1 VAIGVASPDTPP
13 GAGLSLS
20 RDDLMLQQVEQQLPA
35 CSDAPATVEPL
46 PAGIRRLHVYLI
58 KPSKYDDEG
67 YVIRYLRGVLP
78 SNTLSTLYSLTEDQH
93 LSGALGDGLEVR
105 TTVIDETVQRVP
117 VRRIIRRAARRR
129 DTRTVIA
136 LAGVQSNQFPRA
148 ADLALQFRDG
158 GLPVMLG
165 GFHVSGLLA
174 LIPKIPDDIR
184 LLMDR
189 GVTIVKGEV
198 EDKWGVLLSD
208 ALHGRLQPM
217 YDYLQ
222 EKPDLYA
229 KPIPAVHDSYMK
241 RFAFPGFGTIDA
253 GRGCPFDC
261 SFCTI
266 INVQGKVMRHRSE
279 ELIEQRVRDD
289 YHAKGINF
297 YFFTDDNFAR
307 NKNWEAI
314 FDKLIR
320 LRQDEG
326 LNLGFIMQ
334 VDVLSYKIPGFIAR
348 AREAGCCSV
357 FIGMESINQKNL
369 EAAGKTQND
378 VDDFKNLI
386 AAWHNAGIITHVG
399 YILGFPHDTA
409 ESIRDDIRRLRE
421 EIRPDLASFFILTPI
436 PGSMDHLRCVQ
447 RGDEIDS
454 DYNRYDSFHETTH
467 HPNFRPG
474 ELQQAYQ
481 DAWKTFYGT
490 ANMKNVLLRSHG
502 KTYWDIFKNIV
513 WYKSAILE
521 GQHPMISGFFRLK
534 DRTSRR
540 PGYAVEGRFAHFR
553 RRAKE
558 TVQLLRSWWALL
570 LELEE
575 IWLQTHVRSMER
587 IAYVKDLQHRAADAV
602 LQIKG
607 MGGKEM
613 KQRLLDLLHQFRG
626 DDAWEFRRHLDGILQ
641 RLKDFD
647 TRQALQSATDQIRAL
662 QRQIETHLKSAAGP
676 AAAADQAVSG
686 TAVGA
691 PADSAMAG
699 AISPD
704 PGAMAH
710 GLSAVTPGSAP
721 RRPRFNLLSIQRVSS
736 REPLRRFWKRTR
748 IHLRRGRWFRIN
760 PFLVVVN
767 LVRDT
772 RLTLAFCY
780 GIVAAKHRYTN
791 LEA

>member
-1 VAIGVASPDTPP
+1 
-13 GAGLSLS
+13 
-20 RDDLMLQQVEQQLPA
+20 MLQQAATLLPKNTV
-35 CSDAPATVEPL
+35 SPAAGEPL
-46 PAGIRRLHVYLI
+46 PAGIRRLHLYLI
-58 KPSKYDDEG
+58 KPSKYDDDG

-78 SNTLSTLYSLTEDQH
+78 SNTLSTLFSLTEDQH
-93 LSGALGDGLEVR
+93 RSGALGDGLEVR
-105 TTVIDETVQRVP
+105 TTVIDETVQMVP
-117 VRRIIRRAARRR
+117 VRRILRRANRQR

-136 LAGVQSNQFPRA
+136 LVGVQTNQFPRA
-148 ADLALQFRDG
+148 SDLALQFRDG
-158 GLPVMLG
+158 GLPVMIG

-174 LIPKIPDDIR
+174 LIPQIPDDIR
-184 LLMDR
+184 HLMER

-198 EDKWGVLLSD
+198 EDKWGGLLSD
-208 ALHGRLQPM
+208 ALHGRLRPM

-222 EKPDLYA
+222 EKPDLYS

-279 ELIEQRVRDD
+279 QLIEQRVRND
-289 YHAKGINF
+289 YHSKGINF

-320 LRQDEG
+320 LRRDEG

-348 AREAGCCSV
+348 AKEAGCCSV

-421 EIRPDLASFFILTPI
+421 EVRPDLASFFILTPI

-454 DYNRYDSFHETTH
+454 DYNRYDSFHETTV
-467 HPNFRPG
+467 HPSFRTG
-474 ELQQAYQ
+474 ELQAAYQ
-481 DAWKTFYGT
+481 EAWKTFYGT
-490 ANMKNVLLRSHG
+490 ANMKDVLLRSHG

-540 PGYAVEGRFAHFR
+540 PGYAVEGRLVHFR
-553 RRAKE
+553 RRVRE
-558 TVQLLRSWWALL
+558 TARLLRSWWALL

-575 IWLQTHVRSMER
+575 IWLQTHVRSRVR

-607 MGGKEM
+607 LGGKEM
-613 KQRLLDLLHQFRG
+613 KQRLLELIHQFRG
-626 DDAWEFRRHLDGILQ
+626 DDAWEFRRHLDGMLQ
-641 RLKDFD
+641 KLKDFD
-647 TRQALQSATDQIRAL
+647 TRQALQGATDQIRAL
-662 QRQIETHLKSAAGP
+662 QRQLEMHLRSAPASGGP
-676 AAAADQAVSG
+676 AAAG
-686 TAVGA
+686 T
-691 PADSAMAG
+691 S
-699 AISPD
+699 S
-704 PGAMAH
+704 PGAA
-710 GLSAVTPGSAP
+710 AATPLTVLP
-721 RRPRFNLLSIQRVSS
+721 RRRFNLLSVQRISS
-736 REPLRRFWKRTR
+736 REPLRRFWRRTR
-748 IHLRRGRWFRIN
+748 KNLKTGRWFRIN
-760 PFLVVVN
+760 PVLVVIN

-772 RLTLAFCY
+772 RLTLAFFY
-780 GIVAAKHRYTN
+780 GLVAAKHRYTN